1 MKSLFIIFS
10 HITSPRKG
18 FVEIDSIKLNGN
30 LDLIYNRIMK
40 SQLIVINLSKKEKKN
55 NYILEDFITFYN
67 IPENLLKNNLE
78 NDKIELEKDI

>member
-10 HITSPRKG
+10 QITSPRKG

-67 IPENLLKNNLE
+67 IPENLLKNNL
-78 NDKIELEKDI
+78 

>member
-1 MKSLFIIFS
+1 
-10 HITSPRKG
+10 
-18 FVEIDSIKLNGN
+18 
-30 LDLIYNRIMK
+30 MK